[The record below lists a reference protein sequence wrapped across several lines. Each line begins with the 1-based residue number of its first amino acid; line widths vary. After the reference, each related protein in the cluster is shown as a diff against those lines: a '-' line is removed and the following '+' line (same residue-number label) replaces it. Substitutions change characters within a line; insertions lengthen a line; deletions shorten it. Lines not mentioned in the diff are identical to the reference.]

1 MSHASIDTSA
11 PLPVSYPSPGLV
23 HQSHDFVSAHLL
35 GLHWSVSA
43 QRSIAMGDETGTAA
57 DHSTWV
63 RFRAGLKAQNLLD
76 GHLPV
81 RGKLQPYAGW
91 LALISAL
98 VTLIFW

>member
-1 MSHASIDTSA
+1 
-11 PLPVSYPSPGLV
+11 
-23 HQSHDFVSAHLL
+23 
-35 GLHWSVSA
+35 
-43 QRSIAMGDETGTAA
+43 MGEETGPGA

-98 VTLIFW
+98 VTLVFW